1 MELMSYRPFVVF
13 GAVFAAVLGAAM
25 GSFLNCAAW
34 RVTRGESF
42 LRGRSRCPDCGHT
55 LGWTELIPVASWLI
69 QRGRCRACGGR
80 VSPRYPLTEL
90 AFAVVSVLC
99 FLRFG
104 PTVLCLRNYVFLCCL
119 FCLTLT
125 DLDDMIIPDG
135 CHIIAAAAWLLALPF
150 PFPGWR
156 DTLLRLLAAVVYA
169 GALLGISLLLE
180 RRLGR
185 EALGGGDIKL
195 FAVVALYLGFAGT
208 LFALLLSCVLGLL
221 LHVFSGGRGRGEEV
235 TDGAGE
241 PTDGTEK
248 SPGSAGETTN
258 GAGEP
263 TDGTEKSPGSAGET
277 TDGAEELPDGRAF
290 PFGPS
295 IALAA
300 AVMLLYGEPLVGWYL
315 NLF

>member
-34 RVTRGESF
+34 RITRGESF
-42 LRGRSRCPDCGHT
+42 LRGRSRCPACGHT
-55 LGWTELIPVASWLI
+55 LGWTELIPVASWLV
-69 QRGRCRACGGR
+69 QRGRCRACGER

-90 AFAVVSVLC
+90 AFALVSVLC

-185 EALGGGDIKL
+185 EALGGGDVKL
-195 FAVVALYLGFAGT
+195 FAVAALYLGFAGT

-221 LHVFSGGRGRGEEV
+221 LHALSGRRGH
-235 TDGAGE
+235 AG
-241 PTDGTEK
+241 
-248 SPGSAGETTN
+248 
-258 GAGEP
+258 
-263 TDGTEKSPGSAGET
+263 
-277 TDGAEELPDGRAF
+277 GAEEASDDAGQPAGGAESPDDAEEPPDGRAF